1 MAEPLLK
8 MRGVTK
14 NFGGLCAV
22 NKVSIDVSE
31 KSIVGL
37 VGPNGCGKTTLLSTI
52 FGLNRADTGSIYFNN
67 QPIDRMSPHQIFA
80 KGMVNAFQL
89 PRLFFQLSVLDN
101 MILAARGNN
110 GDKLFN
116 SIFLR
121 KTWQNQ
127 EVAVVDRVMAIL
139 ELLKL
144 SHLTFSPA
152 GELSGGQKKLL
163 EVGRAIVAEPK
174 LLLLDEPAAGIN
186 PVLGKT
192 IFEKLEH
199 LRQGGLSFLVI
210 EHRLELLMEF
220 ANWVYVMD
228 NGKIVLEGQPE
239 EVVNSPMFFEVYSGG
254 SER

>member
-1 MAEPLLK
+1 
-8 MRGVTK
+8 
-14 NFGGLCAV
+14 
-22 NKVSIDVSE
+22 
-31 KSIVGL
+31 
-37 VGPNGCGKTTLLSTI
+37 
-52 FGLNRADTGSIYFNN
+52 
-67 QPIDRMSPHQIFA
+67 MSPHQIFA